1 MTREE
6 YINKILELSKE
17 IMILSEPT
25 IDDLKKLYLQT
36 KVSYEIMKEATKVF
50 KEGENNEF
58 KKSN

>member
-36 KVSYEIMKEATKVF
+36 KVNYEIMKEATKVF
-50 KEGENNEF
+50 KEGEDNE
-58 KKSN
+58 